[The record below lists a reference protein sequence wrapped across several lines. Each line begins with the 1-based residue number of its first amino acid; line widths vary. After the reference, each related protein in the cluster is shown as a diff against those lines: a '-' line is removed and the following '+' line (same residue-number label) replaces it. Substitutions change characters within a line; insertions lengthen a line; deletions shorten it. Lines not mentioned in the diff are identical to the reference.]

1 MDVQR
6 VRWFIG
12 ESVATRKALK
22 VELIGGGEKR
32 EIIGKPMFVDFD
44 PRYGHSLW
52 LESGS
57 AVPLKIIRSVSLL

>member
-22 VELIGGGEKR
+22 VEIVGKR
-32 EIIGKPMFVDFD
+32 EIIGEPMFVDFD
-44 PRYGHSLW
+44 ATYGHSLR
-52 LESGS
+52 LANGT
-57 AVPLKIIRSVSLL
+57 AVPVKLIRSVSLL